1 MQHSFLS
8 HEEEARRNRNN
19 ILHYIKKHG
28 PISRTDIWKQMD
40 VSRASVTQVV
50 RQLQE
55 NNLILEG
62 DEGESTGGRKPQ
74 YIQFN
79 GMAKKLYAFDWTSRT
94 LCLMSM
100 GGDILYEKKILSFD
114 SSVTPVNFVTT
125 LDKEINNIKKK
136 QLCDSEEIV
145 GFGVALPGLI
155 DSQNTIVV
163 NSVELGWQNVNLQEL
178 FRHHFPEKIYLERYG
193 NLMALGEQSLE
204 KFKESEHFQ
213 LFILDSGG
221 IGVSTII
228 HNGCQHG
235 ANYMHGEL
243 GHIKIPSDVICSCGQ
258 RGCLEAVVNNMMIH
272 SGGKL
277 TDQILDYLA
286 IGVSTAINIVDSSV
300 AVLVGSY
307 VDKMTQTQK
316 DMLIQSIRNKLTS
329 QQLRK
334 IDIHFSKETKRMAL
348 TGISEY
354 VFNCYFEIE

>member
-1 MQHSFLS
+1 MRHSFLS
-8 HEEEARRNRNN
+8 HEDEARRNRNN

-55 NNLILEG
+55 NHLIVEG

-74 YIQFN
+74 YIQFY

-94 LCLMSM
+94 LCLMNLD
-100 GGDILYEKKILSFD
+100 GEILYEKKISFGTE
-114 SSVTPVNFVTT
+114 VTPVQFVTT
-125 LDKEINNIKKK
+125 MDKEIKAMKKK
-136 QLCDSEEIV
+136 ALCDEDEIV
-145 GFGVALPGLI
+145 GFGMALPGLI
-155 DSQNTIVV
+155 DSRNAIVV

-178 FRHHFPEKIYLERYG
+178 FRHHFSEKIYLERYG

-213 LFILDSGG
+213 LFILDAGG
-221 IGVSTII
+221 IGVSTLI
-228 HNGCQHG
+228 HSECQHG

-258 RGCLEAVVNNMMIH
+258 RGCLEAVVNNMIIQN
-272 SGGKL
+272 GGKITEEVL
-277 TDQILDYLA
+277 EYLSL
-286 IGVSTAINIVDSSV
+286 GVSAAINIVDCSV
-300 AVLVGSY
+300 AILVGSY
-307 VDKMTQTQK
+307 VDMMTQKQK
-316 DMLIQSIRNKLTS
+316 DLLIQSIRSKLTS

-334 IDIHFSKETKRMAL
+334 IDIHFSQESKRMVL
-348 TGISEY
+348 MGISEY
-354 VFNCYFEIE
+354 VFNCYFEIG

>member
-28 PISRTDIWKQMD
+28 PISRTDIWKHMD

-79 GMAKKLYAFDWTSRT
+79 GMAKKLYAFDWASRT

-100 GGDILYEKKILSFD
+100 GGDILYEKKISFD
-114 SSVTPVNFVTT
+114 SDVTAVKFVTT
-125 LDKEINNIKKK
+125 MDKEVNSIKEKG
-136 QLCDSEEIV
+136 LCAAEDIV
-145 GFGVALPGLI
+145 GFGLALPGLI
-155 DSQNTIVV
+155 DSKNTIVI

-178 FRHHFPEKIYLERYG
+178 FRHHFSEKIYLERYG
-193 NLMALGEQSLE
+193 NLMALGEQSME
-204 KFKESEHFQ
+204 KFKTSEHFQ
-213 LFILDSGG
+213 LFILDAGG
-221 IGVSTII
+221 IGVSTLI
-228 HNGCQHG
+228 HSNCQHG

-243 GHIKIPSDVICSCGQ
+243 GHIKMPSDVICSCGQ
-258 RGCLEAVVNNMMIH
+258 RGCLEAVVHELMVR

-277 TDQILDYLA
+277 SDEILEYLA
-286 IGVSTAINIVDSSV
+286 MGVSAAINILDSSV
-300 AVLVGSY
+300 AILVGSY
-307 VDKMTQTQK
+307 VEMMTQTQK
-316 DMLIQSIRNKLTS
+316 DLLIQSIRSKLTS

-354 VFNCYFEIE
+354 VFSSYFEIG